1 MIDSLGLPAVNV
13 RGPVLMD
20 GQLALIYERFELGS
34 KEVVKLKDGKI
45 RIVGESSLLNERSV
59 SGLKAIRKNMV
70 VGDVGISDL
79 QFLIAKGGRVVIS
92 DPLEVKVGLPP
103 SYNNLRMIGLL
114 IQQAQKAIGK

>member
-1 MIDSLGLPAVNV
+1 MG
-13 RGPVLMD
+13 
-20 GQLALIYERFELGS
+20 GQPALIYERFELGS

-59 SGLKAIRKNMV
+59 SDLKAIRKNMV
-70 VGDVGISDL
+70 DGDVRISDL

-114 IQQAQKAIGK
+114 IQQAQKTIGK

>member
-13 RGPVLMD
+13 RGPVLMG
-20 GQLALIYERFELGS
+20 GQPALIYERFELGS

-59 SGLKAIRKNMV
+59 SDLKAIRKNMV
-70 VGDVGISDL
+70 DGDVRISDL

-114 IQQAQKAIGK
+114 IQQAQKTIGK